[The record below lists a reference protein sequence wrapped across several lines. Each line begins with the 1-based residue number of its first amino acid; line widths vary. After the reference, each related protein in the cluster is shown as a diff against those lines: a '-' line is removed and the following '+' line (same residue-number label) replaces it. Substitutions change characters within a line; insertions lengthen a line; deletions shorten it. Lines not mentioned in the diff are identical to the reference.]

1 MTEQGHGVAQPP
13 YPREPN
19 VHSGGKQEPGSD
31 RELPPYEDRKKSG
44 DEQAKWEGTGS
55 SHEAPPREVSEAERE
70 GVPDTDTTAASPR
83 GVGESVVTQGNERM
97 VNASEAA
104 QRADQTDVGI
114 GGRTKN
120 VDPESPD
127 VLTGDQGG

>member
-1 MTEQGHGVAQPP
+1 MTEQGHGAAQPP

-31 RELPPYEDRKKSG
+31 RDLPPYEDRKKSG
-44 DEQAKWEGTGS
+44 EEGVSGVGVGS
-55 SHEAPPREVSEAERE
+55 SHDAPPREVSEAERQ
-70 GVPDTDTTAASPR
+70 GVPATDTTAASPR

-104 QRADQTDVGI
+104 QSADRADTGVD
-114 GGRTKN
+114 GRTKN
-120 VDPESPD
+120 VDPESPE
-127 VLTGDQGG
+127 VLSGDQGG